1 MWVLLFFSKLNGYF
15 RLRRQ
20 GSKSVIFEMAFFC
33 WKDGISCRYMV
44 EWAKS
49 CRLAVSHFLLK
60 GVMLHSALFCRG
72 PFRGGNVVG
81 IINILPGYCW
91 DSLLVSK
98 QEIKKDRPHGTA

>member
-33 WKDGISCRYMV
+33 WKDGIYCRYMV

-49 CRLAVSHFLLK
+49 CRLAVT
-60 GVMLHSALFCRG
+60 
-72 PFRGGNVVG
+72 P
-81 IINILPGYCW
+81 
-91 DSLLVSK
+91 LVSK
-98 QEIKKDRPHGTA
+98 FEREGVVLMVSWTELFSFCLVIIGVISLVKKGK